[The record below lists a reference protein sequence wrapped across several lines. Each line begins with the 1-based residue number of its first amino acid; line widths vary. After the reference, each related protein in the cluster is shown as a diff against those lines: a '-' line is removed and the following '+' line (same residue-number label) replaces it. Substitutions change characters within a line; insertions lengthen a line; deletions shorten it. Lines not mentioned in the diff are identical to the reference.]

1 MKKQVV
7 LKYLIVLVASLADI
21 SRVNAISLFNPS
33 KTKTFYTDEI
43 INQDQIFIQ
52 GLLGFI
58 CVILCV
64 VYLTFKR
71 FLHQKRLEKKGII
84 PPKMGSTKVLVI
96 YISTFLT
103 LFFVIEGWVTIVY
116 PEGRGYL
123 GKFFEHD
130 PHSIWKQKVRG
141 KHIDEVHWPH
151 ISNNLGL
158 RRVEDTKLKKPKGT
172 YRILFMGGSAA
183 WGLSSGR
190 ETIDFFLENLIKQDY
205 PNTKI
210 EVLNASAVGY
220 KSYQHLI
227 RYNTFLRFLEPD
239 MVIVMDG
246 HNDFYRIYDP
256 VTEYYDNQYSE
267 ILWPIYD
274 KSLAATALIVAR
286 NLGEFSNAFNLLYTW
301 GATQY
306 SMRAVAKTERDTA
319 LDTSMYNLGTETGFE
334 QFKKDYTQSFKSTIM
349 QLYRDIH
356 SILARDNIDF
366 VIASQPELILR
377 DKKFMTPGEKSYY
390 DWYVTR
396 VGRKNFVKDWEAI
409 YKVFPGIL
417 EEAADEMNNTI
428 YLDLQELTRTFI
440 GKPEGLLADYCHPTD
455 EGNKYIAEIFYAH
468 IQNTLEKKIG
478 NLAAKSNW

>member
-1 MKKQVV
+1 
-7 LKYLIVLVASLADI
+7 
-21 SRVNAISLFNPS
+21 
-33 KTKTFYTDEI
+33 
-43 INQDQIFIQ
+43 
-52 GLLGFI
+52 
-58 CVILCV
+58 
-64 VYLTFKR
+64 
-71 FLHQKRLEKKGII
+71 
-84 PPKMGSTKVLVI
+84 
-96 YISTFLT
+96 
-103 LFFVIEGWVTIVY
+103 
-116 PEGRGYL
+116 
-123 GKFFEHD
+123 
-130 PHSIWKQKVRG
+130 
-141 KHIDEVHWPH
+141 
-151 ISNNLGL
+151 
-158 RRVEDTKLKKPKGT
+158 
-172 YRILFMGGSAA
+172 MGGSAA

-349 QLYRDIH
+349 QLYRDFH
-356 SILARDNIDF
+356 SILAR
-366 VIASQPELILR
+366 
-377 DKKFMTPGEKSYY
+377 
-390 DWYVTR
+390 
-396 VGRKNFVKDWEAI
+396 
-409 YKVFPGIL
+409 
-417 EEAADEMNNTI
+417 
-428 YLDLQELTRTFI
+428 
-440 GKPEGLLADYCHPTD
+440 H
-455 EGNKYIAEIFYAH
+455 
-468 IQNTLEKKIG
+468 
-478 NLAAKSNW
+478 